1 MRDNFSPSL
10 KSFFDFIT
18 SLLSNFIPEDISAYV
33 TSLLI
38 VTSIAILFLLVYIF
52 IIKPIVNIFRNYIKA
67 RKKHA
72 KFRIEDPS
80 GFSWGNSLLR
90 VPLLA
95 IGTDIFAFAKSS
107 VKSKTV
113 RYIKAVSVFIPV
125 FWCIFSLVLLLSR
138 SKTEFENIDI
148 YILGL
153 PVLLI
158 GVAIYIL
165 DLSII
170 INKNNNK
177 AKIIRIII
185 AIITGY
191 LFSSIPLDYIY
202 KSDIESYLTS
212 NDDQLEEIK
221 IKAEKE
227 KSKILNSQSYIEY
240 KKLKITLEKDR
251 KNISNQLILERDGLG
266 ATGKRNS
273 SDPRKNGTYNQIES
287 EYIKLND
294 QYKDLID
301 TNKFDVERLNEIDKT
316 LRKDIDK
323 IQSTNVSNHI
333 KRHLALWSYAL
344 SSLGAALFFFCCVVL
359 FWLVDTLAVITSFL
373 DESEY
378 DKNVEE
384 HNRHRENVFQKKDF
398 EDAFSPMVA
407 NDTL

>member
-212 NDDQLEEIK
+212 NDD
-221 IKAEKE
+221 
-227 KSKILNSQSYIEY
+227 
-240 KKLKITLEKDR
+240 
-251 KNISNQLILERDGLG
+251 
-266 ATGKRNS
+266 
-273 SDPRKNGTYNQIES
+273 
-287 EYIKLND
+287 
-294 QYKDLID
+294 
-301 TNKFDVERLNEIDKT
+301 
-316 LRKDIDK
+316 
-323 IQSTNVSNHI
+323 
-333 KRHLALWSYAL
+333 
-344 SSLGAALFFFCCVVL
+344 
-359 FWLVDTLAVITSFL
+359 
-373 DESEY
+373 
-378 DKNVEE
+378 
-384 HNRHRENVFQKKDF
+384 
-398 EDAFSPMVA
+398 
-407 NDTL
+407 